1 MIKSLRDR
9 HPDILV
15 LEAGDLLFPRLRQ
28 PGTRGR
34 HLDRARFIIRSL
46 GALGVDAWCP
56 SALDLNM
63 GMDELRR
70 AASEAGLPL
79 ISANLEDAHG
89 KLLLPSHLLMKRGG
103 LHLAVVGLSG
113 PWPKTR
119 LPEGFRLTKPGK
131 ALERVKKT
139 LNTQVDL
146 IIVLSSLGIEADQRL
161 AQTQEGPHLFLGAG
175 DDRMVLMPRRAGDSL
190 LLQPYKLGEYLGL
203 LRLNW
208 RRPLMPILDSL
219 EKARLQRRLDK
230 TPSDSPEADRLRQG
244 LKHFTGRS
252 LLRAVLRPL
261 SESDPQ
267 DPKLREAISSQ
278 IRREAGL

>member
-1 MIKSLRDR
+1 MIKNLRGR

-34 HLDRARFIIRSL
+34 HLDRAHFIIRSL
-46 GALGVDAWCP
+46 GALGIDAWCP

-63 GMDELRR
+63 GLGELRR

-79 ISANLEDAHG
+79 ISANLEDAKG
-89 KLLLPSHLLMKRGG
+89 KLLLPSHLLLKRGG
-103 LHLAVVGLSG
+103 INLAVVGLSG

-119 LPEGFRLTKPGK
+119 LPKELRLTKPGK
-131 ALERVKKT
+131 ALDRVKKT
-139 LNTQVDL
+139 IQGQADL

-161 AQTQEGPHLFLGAG
+161 AQKQEGPHLFLGAG
-175 DDRMVLMPRRAGDSL
+175 DDRMVLMPRRVGDSL

-208 RRPLMPILDSL
+208 QRPLLPILDSL
-219 EKARLQRRLDK
+219 EKAQIQRRLDK
-230 TPSDSPEADRLRQG
+230 TPSDSPKAYRLRQD
-244 LKHFTGRS
+244 LKRFIGRS

-261 SESDPQ
+261 IESDPQ
-267 DPKLREAISSQ
+267 DPKLRDAISSQ